1 MDTNAHRF
9 GLLGRKLGHSYS
21 ALIHKELGSAPYDLI
36 ELEPEEVE
44 PFVREGSWQ
53 GLNVTIP
60 YKRDAAR
67 LADVRSE
74 RV

>member
-36 ELEPEEVE
+36 ELEPEFRFE
-44 PFVREGSWQ
+44 
-53 GLNVTIP
+53 
-60 YKRDAAR
+60 
-67 LADVRSE
+67 
-74 RV
+74 